1 MDRSA
6 VRFVRT
12 AATLTDRHVG
22 LEWEPAPSDH
32 PVTWGEALAMAT
44 AGGWRL
50 PSASELMGFLGDAPA
65 QALWLPPAG
74 NDLLVGRRLAVRP
87 RGSHPGGVPRPER
100 TLRGRPPPAGRAGA
114 TLGRPEHGSPA
125 RVTGRAES
133 GCGSGDGCVTQ
144 PVCA

>member
-22 LEWEPAPSDH
+22 LEWEPATSDH
-32 PVTWGEALAMAT
+32 PVTWGEALATAT

-65 QALWLPPAG
+65 QARWLPPAG
-74 NDLLVGRRLAVRP
+74 TTFWSGGGSPFDRGDRIRAVSRDPSGRFVVVLLRRDERARRWGVRSAVRP
-87 RGSHPGGVPRPER
+87 
-100 TLRGRPPPAGRAGA
+100 
-114 TLGRPEHGSPA
+114 
-125 RVTGRAES
+125 
-133 GCGSGDGCVTQ
+133 
-144 PVCA
+144 PV